1 MPRSSQLMVEFMTT
15 AELNAELCMQLFDV
29 LEKGFRDCDESVGI
43 TKLSIEDKQ
52 ALRIFGRSSKKGGNH
67 Y

>member
-1 MPRSSQLMVEFMTT
+1 MTT
-15 AELNAELCMQLFDV
+15 AELNAEFCMQLFDV

-52 ALRIFGRSSKKGGNH
+52 ALRIFGRSSKKGSNH